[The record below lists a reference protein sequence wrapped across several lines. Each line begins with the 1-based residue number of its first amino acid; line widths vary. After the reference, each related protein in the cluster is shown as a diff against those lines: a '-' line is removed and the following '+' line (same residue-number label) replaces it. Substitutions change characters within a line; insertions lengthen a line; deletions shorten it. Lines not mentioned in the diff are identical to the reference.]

1 VLTPILEDRLDRLA
15 ITFADLTELHP
26 RSQQVVQILTGEEGF
41 QPSAWAA
48 PQHGASLVPF
58 VTSR

>member
-15 ITFADLTELHP
+15 ITFADLTELPP
-26 RSQQVVQILTGEEGF
+26 RSQQIVQILTGEEGF
-41 QPSAWAA
+41 QPSLG
-48 PQHGASLVPF
+48 PRRSTASLVPF